1 MPRNLGA
8 HKAALYGCA
17 LQQSM
22 TDVVIYTTSMATTS
36 KIKKDTYRIKQL
48 LDTKKVPYTEVTI
61 TAAAARVLSHG
72 SAPKGL
78 VAY

>member
-1 MPRNLGA
+1 MPRKLVA

-17 LQQSM
+17 LQHSM

-48 LDTKKVPYTEVTI
+48 LDTKKVPYTEVPQRRECCPT
-61 TAAAARVLSHG
+61 VLLRK
-72 SAPKGL
+72 AL
-78 VAY
+78 